1 MARAA
6 VLRIADF
13 QLAAEPTPR
22 WDDELRAFLSG
33 DTNGEPLFH
42 AIYDSVLDEPI
53 PARILEALR
62 G

>member
-6 VLRIADF
+6 VLRLSDF
-13 QLAAEPTPR
+13 QIAAEPSPS

-33 DTNGEPLFH
+33 ETNGESLFH
-42 AIYDSVLDEPI
+42 AIYDGVLDEPI
-53 PARILEALR
+53 PGRLLEALR

>member
-13 QLAAEPTPR
+13 QTAAEPAPS
-22 WDDELRAFLSG
+22 WDGELRAFLEG
-33 DTNGEPLFH
+33 ETNGESLFH
-42 AIYDSVLDEPI
+42 ALYDSVLDEPI
-53 PARILEALR
+53 PARLLEALR

>member
-13 QLAAEPTPR
+13 QPAAEPTPS
-22 WDDELRAFLSG
+22 WDDELRASLDG
-33 DTNGEPLFH
+33 DTDGEPLFH
-42 AIYDSVLDEPI
+42 ALYDSVLDEPI
-53 PARILEALR
+53 PARLLEALR